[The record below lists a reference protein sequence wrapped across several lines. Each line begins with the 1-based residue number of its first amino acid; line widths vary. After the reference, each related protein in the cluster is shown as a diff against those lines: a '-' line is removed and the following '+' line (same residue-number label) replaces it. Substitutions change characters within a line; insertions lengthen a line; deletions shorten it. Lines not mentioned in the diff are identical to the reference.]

1 MSVFKVNNNYT
12 VVINIEAAKLVPEL
26 SVLTQDELLYI
37 ILAVDNVD
45 GPYRKLPP
53 EERKALAQKKVYADR
68 KVDLETKKLQ
78 HAAEG
83 YKSLIFDIRRETVDT
98 YKTKC
103 LRYQKELLVMDQT
116 FTKVKE
122 QESAISFLT
131 QRITDI
137 EYSLDMEEKEE
148 FELKGKKSLS
158 QVEIWQRNQRKLKE
172 YKESI

>member
-1 MSVFKVNNNYT
+1 MGVFKVNNNYT
-12 VVINIEAAKLVPEL
+12 VVVNIEAAKLVPEL
-26 SVLTQDELLYI
+26 SSLSQDEFLYI

-53 EERKALAQKKVYADR
+53 EERKILAHKKVFGEQV
-68 KVDLETKKLQ
+68 VDLETKRLQ
-78 HAAEG
+78 KASEA

-103 LRYQKELLVMDQT
+103 LRYQKELLVMDQS

-122 QESAISFLT
+122 QEAAISFLT

-137 EYSLDMEEKEE
+137 EYSLDMEEKED
-148 FELKGKKSLS
+148 FELRGKKALS
-158 QVEIWQRNQRKLKE
+158 QVEIWQRNQRKQKE

>member
-26 SVLTQDELLYI
+26 SSLSQDELLFI
-37 ILAVDNVD
+37 ILSVDNVD
-45 GPYRKLPP
+45 GPYRKLPS
-53 EERKALAQKKVYADR
+53 EERYLLAKR
-68 KVDLETKKLQ
+68 KVFKEIVIDLDTPRLRL
-78 HAAEG
+78 AADG
-83 YKSLIFDIRRETVDT
+83 YKSLIFDIRRETVDV
-98 YKTKC
+98 YKTKV
-103 LRYQKELLVMDQT
+103 LKFQKELLVMDQT

-122 QESAISFLT
+122 QEQAISFLM

-137 EYSLDMEEKEE
+137 EYGLDMEEKEE
-148 FELKGKKSLS
+148 FELRGKKSLS

>member
-26 SVLTQDELLYI
+26 SSLSQDELLYI
-37 ILAVDNVD
+37 ILAIDNVD
-45 GPYRKLPP
+45 GPFRKLPP
-53 EERKALAQKKVYADR
+53 DERSLLSKRRVFKELVIN
-68 KVDLETKKLQ
+68 LETPRIRL
-78 HAAEG
+78 AADG
-83 YKSLIFDIRRETVDT
+83 YKSLIFDIRRETVDVF
-98 YKTKC
+98 KTKV
-103 LRYQKELLVMDQT
+103 LRYQKDLLVMDQS

-122 QESAISFLT
+122 QEQAISFLV

-137 EYSLDMEEKEE
+137 EYGLDVEEKEE

-158 QVEIWQRNQRKLKE
+158 QVEVWQRNQRKYKE